1 MKPTLLFND
10 KYIGKAKEMI
20 IRSKNMIFGV
30 MTALVLTA
38 TVFAGT
44 THTEGGPVSDA
55 GDGTA
60 ANGSSFRVFRADDPS
75 KIITGTVGSFVS
87 GAWID
92 DVGAQLDAT
101 VARPNGWLVG
111 DDHMCIIDKETNGG
125 TASHKGYYAVI
136 NKDLTSNDP
145 DEFGTCTLRAIPIPV
160 GTGGNNQASLSWT
173 AATEDPGTPNR
184 TNITG
189 YRILRSTS
197 QTGPYTFL
205 ATVEGSTSYTDSTAV
220 NGTTYYYVI
229 QLVYRNTG
237 TALTSAYYSA
247 NSNAVTPAAP
257 TTPTL
262 ISASPSGGYRGDTLN
277 VVITGSNT
285 NFVNGVS
292 AANFGSN
299 ITVNS
304 TTVTDSTHL
313 TANIS
318 INTSAATGAR
328 NVTVV
333 TGGETAT
340 GTNLFTVNAPSISMS
355 PSSGAQG
362 WTGNI
367 NVTGTGSHFINGTT
381 TAVFSGAGI
390 TVNSVTV
397 ASSTSA
403 TVNITIDPAAATGAR
418 TITVST
424 SLGAL
429 GTEAVTGSFSV
440 TSGSASGIV
449 IDDYEYYADK
459 DPRGMMDYY
468 YESGSGADEVTIPTV
483 ANSTATV
490 HESVRS
496 MEITYPGAVGTQWG
510 GYWGG
515 GLTAEVKDLTPY
527 TGVSLWVKG
536 DGTANTISINLLEA
550 DVSGVPQ
557 ETYASTSVTLTDTN
571 WHEVEIPFSA
581 FVRDPYGNQLE
592 GTFSKIIKGYT
603 ILYRGTNASAVKH
616 YVDYIVAKNV
626 SVSATPT
633 VTGVVPDT
641 GPNNTTTD
649 VVITGTNFGGVTAVQ
664 IGTWPVSSFTVNS
677 ATEISAVIPAGL
689 PVGPFHVTVTS
700 PYGTSAQT
708 PADIFTVTD
717 GTTPATP
724 PTVDGVIPNTG
735 VNTSTTPVV
744 ITGTGFTG
752 VTAVR
757 IGTWPV
763 TSFTVNGSTEISA
776 VIPAGLPAGSY
787 HVTVTTPNG
796 TSAQTPADI
805 FTVTEPG
812 GPVTDDTPPVI
823 SDVRFDGKPVL
834 DGDFVSRTPV
844 ITALL
849 TDDVAIDP
857 STIRVGLV
865 NVYDIG
871 SVPAVTFDPA
881 TGRMELVI
889 TSPLPYGATV
899 FTINVSDTSG
909 NTAEFRITLN
919 GNDGNVFN
927 YPNPFDPIN
936 GTTKIAFNLR
946 DNAEVTIYLFDMT
959 GRIVVRRSVNATV
972 GFNEYEWDGRDD
984 YGVIAS
990 NGVYMLRLVSGN
1002 RLIGKTKVWVIK
1014 R

>member
-649 VVITGTNFGGVTAVQ
+649 GVITGTNFGGVTAVQ
-664 IGTWPVSSFTVNS
+664 IGTGPVSSFTVNS
-677 ATEISAVIPAGL
+677 A
-689 PVGPFHVTVTS
+689 
-700 PYGTSAQT
+700 
-708 PADIFTVTD
+708 
-717 GTTPATP
+717 
-724 PTVDGVIPNTG
+724 
-735 VNTSTTPVV
+735 
-744 ITGTGFTG
+744 
-752 VTAVR
+752 
-757 IGTWPV
+757 
-763 TSFTVNGSTEISA
+763 TEISA